1 MHYLAK
7 NMAEKMHQRV
17 QDVCKDDYG
26 ETFFYSDVYF
36 GKDEND
42 DIVTVEEYVEGDFV
56 KYINNNAC
64 ICSNSSSVASMKAQS
79 LVHFSYEKS
88 EGKLMLLDLQGSG
101 FHLFDPEIAST
112 NIIDGGEVLYSKHFS
127 TVMCILEKMKMMI

>member
-1 MHYLAK
+1 
-7 NMAEKMHQRV
+7 MAEKMHQRV
-17 QDVCKDDYG
+17 QGVCKDDFG

-64 ICSNSSSVASMKAQS
+64 ICSSSSSVVSMKAQS
-79 LVHFSYEKS
+79 LVHFSHEKS
-88 EGKLMLLDLQGSG
+88 EGKLIYLLFKALA
-101 FHLFDPEIAST
+101 FTCL
-112 NIIDGGEVLYSKHFS
+112 
-127 TVMCILEKMKMMI
+127 ILKLLN

>member
-17 QDVCKDDYG
+17 QGVCKDDFG

-56 KYINNNAC
+56 K
-64 ICSNSSSVASMKAQS
+64 
-79 LVHFSYEKS
+79 
-88 EGKLMLLDLQGSG
+88 
-101 FHLFDPEIAST
+101 
-112 NIIDGGEVLYSKHFS
+112 
-127 TVMCILEKMKMMI
+127 